1 MEQYKIMRA
10 IARTQAIQWSLII
23 FGVFWFLGL
32 MITEP
37 AKHWEQ
43 VAGAAYTDTTEPA
56 HGLVQTNP
64 AFEGMESGFSSESI
78 HVTNEYGDYG
88 WEVNECWLTDFIG
101 AAPAAPNALL
111 DGVAH
116 NDTVASA
123 MTRGDVIIGTA
134 GGWDDLAIGANATIL
149 TSDGVDAAWAAPVVQ
164 TSTLLDGVVHT
175 DTVAQGA
182 TLGSIIVADATPD
195 WNELNI
201 GAAGDILTVVGGT
214 AAWAAPAASAWQQIA
229 EASVVVAGANY
240 TARGGGAVVG
250 AAEDVI
256 VVVTCRS
263 STNSGVAWAALSHP
277 LPVADMVT
285 YYWTVDGSSN
295 LVVHIVNDS
304 SLDVLCTVQ
313 YNEL

>member
-1 MEQYKIMRA
+1 MKNFFEILGKGFA
-10 IARTQAIQWSLII
+10 LL
-23 FGVFWFLGL
+23 VLFWFIGYLL
-32 MITEP
+32 AAMTKEQMSFWETE
-37 AKHWEQ
+37 
-43 VAGAAYTDTTEPA
+43 VLAAYAGTAEPA

-64 AFEGMESGFSSESI
+64 AFQGMESGYSSESI
-78 HVTNEYGDYG
+78 HVTNQYGDYG
-88 WEVNECWLTDFIG
+88 WEVNECWLADFIG
-101 AAPAAPNALL
+101 AAAAVPNALL

-123 MTRGDVIIGTA
+123 VNAGDIIIGTA
-134 GGWDDLAIGANATIL
+134 PGWDDLPAGALNDVL
-149 TSDGVDAAWAAPVVQ
+149 TMGAVLPAWAAPVVQ

-201 GAAGDILTVVGGT
+201 GAAGNILTVVGGT

-229 EASVVVAGANY
+229 EASVVVAGADY

-256 VVVTCRS
+256 VVVTCRGV
-263 STNSGVAWAALSHP
+263 NGGVAWAALSHP
-277 LPVADMVT
+277 TPVADMVT
-285 YYWTVDGSSN
+285 YYWVLDGSAN
-295 LVVHIVNDS
+295 LEVHIVNDS
-304 SLDVLCTVQ
+304 QLDILCTVQ